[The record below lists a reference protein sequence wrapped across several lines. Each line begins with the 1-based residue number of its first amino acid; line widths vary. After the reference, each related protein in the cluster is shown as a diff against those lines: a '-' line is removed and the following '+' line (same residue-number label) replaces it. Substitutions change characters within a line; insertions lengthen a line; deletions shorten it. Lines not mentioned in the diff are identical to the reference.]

1 MQHFS
6 KQNVQGSVSV
16 KTISI
21 IAVSLLVALFFISY
35 FTIGNQGARQEAV
48 IEGTYRNNQS
58 ILSSCAVSIRNISKI
73 PDKYRQDLE
82 SIIKTEMEGRYGG
95 QGTDRV
101 AIFVQERALNY
112 DPKMRE
118 KVQNEIIACE
128 SRFAL
133 NQAKLIEQQT
143 DYETMLNSAYSGA
156 MLKAGGYP
164 KKDMTKFKIVVDGG
178 VKEQFD
184 TGVRQDY
191 DIK

>member
-1 MQHFS
+1 MQNFT
-6 KQNVQGSVSV
+6 KKNVQGSVSV
-16 KTISI
+16 KTITI
-21 IAVSLLVALFFISY
+21 IAIALLVALFFISY
-35 FTIGNQGARQEAV
+35 FSISNQGARQEAV

-58 ILSSCAVSIRNISKI
+58 IMSGCAVSIRNISKI
-73 PDKYRQDLE
+73 PEKYRKELE

-101 AIFVQERALNY
+101 AMFVQERALNY
-112 DPKMRE
+112 DTKMNE
-118 KVQNEIIACE
+118 KIQNEVIACE

-133 NQAKLIEQQT
+133 NQSKLIEQQT

-164 KKDMTKFKIVVDGG
+164 KKDMSKFKIVVDGG

-184 TGVRQDY
+184 TGIRQDY

>member
-1 MQHFS
+1 MQNFS
-6 KQNVQGSVSV
+6 KKNIQGSISV
-16 KTISI
+16 MAITF
-21 IAVSLLVALFFISY
+21 IALVLLVGFFFVSY
-35 FTIGNQGARQEAV
+35 FSISNQGARQEAV

-58 ILSSCAVSIRNISKI
+58 IMSSCAVSIRNISKI
-73 PDKYRQDLE
+73 PEKYRKELE

-101 AIFVQERALNY
+101 ALFIQERALNY
-112 DPKMRE
+112 DTKMNE
-118 KVQNEIIACE
+118 KIQNEVIACE

-143 DYETMLNSAYSGA
+143 DYETMLKSAYSGA
-156 MLKAGGYP
+156 ILKASGYP
-164 KKDMTKFKIVVDGG
+164 KKDMNNFKIVIDGG